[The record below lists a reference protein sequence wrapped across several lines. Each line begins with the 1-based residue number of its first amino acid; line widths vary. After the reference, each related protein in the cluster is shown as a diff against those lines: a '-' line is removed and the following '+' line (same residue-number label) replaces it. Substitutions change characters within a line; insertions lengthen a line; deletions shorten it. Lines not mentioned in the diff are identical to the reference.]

1 MSKLQSGG
9 ALHPEALYVKREC
22 DDQLFQTLMR
32 GEYCLVLAPRAIGK
46 SSLLNHTASRLEEE
60 GAVCTCIDMYGML
73 GEGDTPNQFL
83 ESLIRRLAEALQAPL
98 QPEDQD
104 PTVTASHRMYQ
115 FVHRELERCPDR
127 RIVLL
132 LDEVETIT
140 RSQSIPTDQVLG
152 FLRALYN
159 ERVRRPVFARLAVAL
174 FGAINPEELLSDT
187 LRTPFNLGVAVKVTD
202 FTWNEMLRFRPA
214 VPLPDDDALNLLQA
228 VFDQTSGHPFM
239 TQRLLIR
246 SIEMRLHGAAPYSG
260 LVKQLVEE
268 LYLGPDRIDDL
279 SLGKVD
285 LFFRRQKEG
294 QQVPQMLELY
304 ARLLEGDPVPAQLSD
319 STQHRLCM
327 SGLARIQ
334 QTTDGAWL
342 SIRNRIIARRF
353 DHSWCR
359 DRRVE
364 RQLYLPLQRWQAS
377 GRDDAL
383 LLSGQELVDARRWA
397 WFATDL
403 SQQERNVLFRSEE
416 RVRQQ
421 QQSQLAALTA
431 TIDNEQVSR
440 LRSEQELTQTH
451 SQLAHIENQLQSTS
465 DALVREQAARKQS
478 EAELQQ
484 SQALYVTERQRMVL
498 QLDVSQK
505 RTSRLRSG
513 VAALAVIASV
523 SMGSLGWT
531 LLSARQDQS
540 TKTAHAAPSSDG
552 RRSTGM
558 LFSVRG
564 ETNPSLVR
572 EHPLPTPNP
581 VAGPDEA
588 VFPARTES
596 STRPPLLPPS
606 HRHVPPTEK
615 AQAAVFVQPD
625 VTQPIE
631 TPTPRSLLMESLE
644 QFRSASTEELRL
656 ARRLTLGDSFQRAAW
671 AAQKYVIHPVTRIS
685 QIVVL
690 PEGVIVAGGGDGSLA
705 SYDGVSG
712 RKLAYVAGDGRPIV
726 RLAATS
732 PSGVP
737 FIASIHGGHP
747 RSELKAWT
755 VSEGATRLTLET
767 ALPLQLSD
775 SRNPAWMVSL
785 ANGASRLAALRIDQS
800 VVVWD
805 SQQRQLPAASYP
817 GYPDCG
823 RIALSPN
830 GRWIAVGC
838 YSGAVHLY
846 DSNGVDHPLPK
857 QRRPII
863 AEYFSRDGERLLS
876 VASAGPDGRHETE
889 WTLWN
894 VRTLHRIAYGQLVTR
909 EEFRSAMS
917 LDGGA
922 FAIAADGGR
931 VAIFDGITGQQ
942 RSMLIADQSGTNRLA
957 YLAFVEGSRH
967 LLVATE
973 VAKEGGAVS
982 VYDLSTNQ
990 RTLTYS
996 TMYSENR
1003 ILGLSQNGE
1012 YVVSGDAVDG
1022 IFVLP
1027 VSDQSLHRESCRLL
1041 LAESSSDERWK
1052 GACAGIEVRPTTH

>member
-1 MSKLQSGG
+1 MSKLQGGG

-22 DDQLFQTLMR
+22 DDQLFQTLMS

-73 GEGDTPNQFL
+73 GEGDTPNQLL
-83 ESLIRRLAEALQAPL
+83 ESLIRRLANALQAPL

-115 FVHRELERCPDR
+115 FLHRELERCPDR
-127 RIVLL
+127 RIVLF

-202 FTWNEMLRFRPA
+202 FTWNETLRFRPA
-214 VPLPDDDALNLLQA
+214 LPLPDDDALNLLQA
-228 VFDQTSGHPFM
+228 VFDQTNGHPFM

-246 SIEMRLHGAAPYSG
+246 SIEMRLQGVAPYAE
-260 LVKQLVEE
+260 LVKQLVED
-268 LYLGPDRIDDL
+268 LYLGPDRIDEL

-285 LFFRRQKEG
+285 LFFRRQEEG

-342 SIRNRIIARRF
+342 SIRNRVIARRF
-353 DHSWCR
+353 DHAWCR
-359 DRRVE
+359 DRLVE
-364 RQLYLPLQRWQAS
+364 RQLCLPLQRWQAS

-397 WFATDL
+397 WFAMDL
-403 SQQERNVLFRSEE
+403 SRQERDFLYRSEE

-431 TIDNEQVSR
+431 TIDSEQVSR

-451 SQLAHIENQLQSTS
+451 CQLAHIENQLQSTS
-465 DALVREQAARKQS
+465 DALVREQAARKRS

-484 SQALYVTERQRMVL
+484 IQAQYVTERQRMVL

-513 VAALAVIASV
+513 VAALVVIASV
-523 SMGSLGWT
+523 SMGTLGWT
-531 LLSARQDQS
+531 LLSARQDPS
-540 TKTAHAAPSSDG
+540 KKTAHAAPPSDG
-552 RRSTGM
+552 SRTTGM
-558 LFSVRG
+558 LSSGRG
-564 ETNPSLVR
+564 ETYPSLVR

-581 VAGPDEA
+581 VAGPEDA
-588 VFPARTES
+588 FPSSRTES
-596 STRPPLLPPS
+596 STRPPSLPPS
-606 HRHVPPTEK
+606 HRHVPSIEK
-615 AQAAVFVQPD
+615 AQAAVSAQPS
-625 VTQPIE
+625 VAKPIE
-631 TPTPRSLLMESLE
+631 TPTPHSLLMESLE
-644 QFRSASTEELRL
+644 QFRYAGTEELHRE
-656 ARRLTLGDSFQRAAW
+656 RRLTLGDSFQRAAW
-671 AAQKYVIHPVTRIS
+671 AAQKYVIHPVKRIS
-685 QIVVL
+685 QIAVL
-690 PEGVIVAGGGDGSLA
+690 PEGVVVAGGGDGSLA

-726 RLAATS
+726 RLAAAS

-737 FIASIHGGHP
+737 FIASIHGSYP

-755 VSEGATRLTLET
+755 MSEGATRLTLET

-785 ANGASRLAALRIDQS
+785 ANDTPKLAALRLDQS
-800 VVVWD
+800 VVTWD
-805 SQQRQLPAASYP
+805 YLQRQRPALSFPGLPYCSTTT
-817 GYPDCG
+817 
-823 RIALSPN
+823 ISPN
-830 GRWIAVGC
+830 GRWIAAGC
-838 YSGAVHLY
+838 RSGDVHLY
-846 DSNGVDHPLPK
+846 DSSGTVQPLRKHRYPVDVD
-857 QRRPII
+857 
-863 AEYFSRDGERLLS
+863 YFSSDGERLLTITS
-876 VASAGPDGRHETE
+876 GGPEGRVETE
-889 WTLWN
+889 WTLWK
-894 VRTLHRIAYGQLVTR
+894 VATRERIAHDRLATGEVAL
-909 EEFRSAMS
+909 SALS
-917 LDGGA
+917 PDGGT
-922 FAIAADGGR
+922 FAIAAEGGR
-931 VAIFDGITGQQ
+931 VAIFDGITGQK
-942 RSMLIADQSGTNRLA
+942 RPMLLADQSGTTSLA
-957 YLAFVEGSRH
+957 YLAFVAGSRQ

-973 VAKEGGAVS
+973 GGS
-982 VYDLSTNQ
+982 VIVFDLSTNQ
-990 RTLTYS
+990 PTLIYS
-996 TMYSENR
+996 TMNSDYR
-1003 ILGLSQNGE
+1003 VFGLSQNGE
-1012 YVVSGDAVDG
+1012 YFVSGHAMDG
-1022 IFVLP
+1022 IFVFP
-1027 VSDQSLHRESCRLL
+1027 VADKSLHRESCRLL
-1041 LAESSSDERWK
+1041 HPASLDDARW
-1052 GACAGIEVRPTTH
+1052 GAACADSGASPIAR

>member
-60 GAVCTCIDMYGML
+60 GAVCTCIDLYGML

-246 SIEMRLHGAAPYSG
+246 SIEMRLHGAAPYSE

-268 LYLGPDRIDDL
+268 LYLRPDRIDEL

-285 LFFRRQKEG
+285 LFFRRQEEG

-342 SIRNRIIARRF
+342 SIRNRVIARRF
-353 DHSWCR
+353 DHAWCR
-359 DRRVE
+359 DRLVE
-364 RQLYLPLQRWQAS
+364 RQLCLPLQRWQAS

-403 SQQERNVLFRSEE
+403 SQQERIFLFRSEE

-431 TIDNEQVSR
+431 TIDSEQVSR
-440 LRSEQELTQTH
+440 LRSEKELTQTH
-451 SQLAHIENQLQSTS
+451 CQLAHIENQLQSAS
-465 DALVREQAARKQS
+465 DALVREQAARKRS

-484 SQALYVTERQRMVL
+484 IQALYVTERQRMVL
-498 QLDVSQK
+498 QLDVFQK

-513 VAALAVIASV
+513 VAALTVIASV
-523 SMGSLGWT
+523 SMGSLGGT
-531 LLSARQDQS
+531 LLSARQEPS
-540 TKTAHAAPSSDG
+540 TKTAHAEPPSDAS
-552 RRSTGM
+552 RSTGK
-558 LFSVRG
+558 LSSVRV
-564 ETNPSLVR
+564 EAYPSFER
-572 EHPLPTPNP
+572 EHPRPTPNR
-581 VAGPDEA
+581 VAGPEE
-588 VFPARTES
+588 VSLPARTES
-596 STRPPLLPPS
+596 STRWLSSPPR
-606 HRHVPPTEK
+606 HRTVPPMEK
-615 AQAAVFVQPD
+615 AQTAVSVQPD
-625 VTQPIE
+625 VAQPIE

-644 QFRSASTEELRL
+644 QFRSASTEELRRE
-656 ARRLTLGDSFQRAAW
+656 RRLTLGDSFQRTAW
-671 AAQKYVIHPVTRIS
+671 AAQRYVIHPVKRIS
-685 QIVVL
+685 QIAVL
-690 PEGVIVAGGGDGSLA
+690 PEGVVVAGGRDGSLA

-726 RLAATS
+726 HLAAAS

-737 FIASIHGGHP
+737 FIASIHGSHP

-785 ANGASRLAALRIDQS
+785 ANDAPRLAALRFDQS
-800 VVVWD
+800 MVMWD
-805 SQQRQLPAASYP
+805 YHQRQQPATSHL

-823 RIALSPN
+823 RISLSPD
-830 GRWIAVGC
+830 GRWIGVGC
-838 YSGAVHLY
+838 SSGAVHLY
-846 DSNGVDHPLPK
+846 DSNNSNGGDHPIPK

-876 VASAGPDGRHETE
+876 VAGGGPDGKYETE

-894 VRTLHRIAYGQLVTR
+894 VRTLHRIAHGQLVTR
-909 EEFRSAMS
+909 EGFLSALS
-917 LDGGA
+917 PDGGA

-942 RSMLIADQSGTNRLA
+942 RPMLLTNQAATGRLTQ
-957 YLAFVEGSRH
+957 LAFPSGDNRQV
-967 LLVATE
+967 LVAT
-973 VAKEGGAVS
+973 AEGSVS
-982 VYDLSTNQ
+982 VYDRSTNQ
-990 RTLTYS
+990 LTLTYS
-996 TMYSENR
+996 TMESNNR
-1003 ILGLSQNGE
+1003 VFGLSQNGE
-1012 YVVSGDAVDG
+1012 YAVAGDAIEG
-1022 IFVLP
+1022 IYLLP

-1041 LAESSSDERWK
+1041 LAESSSDERRK
-1052 GACAGIEVRPTTH
+1052 GACVGSEVRATTH